1 MRSQSGVGARRRAVR
16 SLLLLAVAA
25 CGGSP
30 GPTGRPD
37 AAAYGGDGGSDAGS
51 DAQTLDDAGRPL
63 ARLLIEPSNAQL
75 TLGLDALETLQF
87 TARISSSGDSALG
100 VKWTADHPELGTVDR
115 DTGVFTPTGIAGS
128 VTVFA
133 VAGTL
138 QSKTRLSI
146 NVAAQQQGDPDANST
161 PGGAGGLGGVGGDG
175 GGTALAD
182 PQLLAALDA
191 PATHDPALKWLYP
204 YDGTVWPRGL
214 PAPLLQWS
222 SEVPARAVKIHIEVD
237 DVFRYDGYF
246 GAPKGLQAGQP
257 IKRLPIPQKAWKIA
271 QESGATLEI
280 TLTIAASDGAGGF
293 TTRTA
298 AVQRWTI
305 APTTLRGTVYYNSYG
320 TKLAENYTGAIGG
333 NGRFGGATLAIHR
346 DSYDPVLVAG
356 ATTEDRSGCRVCHT
370 VSADGSRMIAQQD
383 DNMVSSAY
391 DLRNLNKESTY
402 AEADRGK
409 FGWAAL
415 SPDGAIALGN
425 AGPPGDNSSNV
436 ASLGTS
442 ALYRVSDGTQL
453 PVAGLSELVTK
464 AATPAFSVDGKK
476 LAFNFAAGPGA
487 QGIVGDGRQL
497 VVVDFQENS
506 ADHYAISHPR
516 AVFTAS
522 GDQRPGWPF
531 FLPDSNGLVFQLEL
545 APGANNERFATR
557 LGARGE
563 LWWTDLNGNA
573 HALDR
578 ANGKG
583 YLPAAANGHNDD
595 ATLQYEPTVAPLV
608 AGGYAW
614 VVFTS
619 RRMYGNVATRN
630 PYESD
635 ARHHNLSAS
644 NANGPTTKKLWVAAI
659 DIPAKPGSD
668 PSHPAFYLPAQELY
682 AGNSRGFWALDA
694 CKSNTEACGGGD
706 ECCGGYCRVTEEFTF
721 PVCQDTPPALCAQ
734 EYDSCNVD
742 ADCCSDDAA
751 TSCIAN
757 RCARIQ
763 LN

>member
-1 MRSQSGVGARRRAVR
+1 M
-16 SLLLLAVAA
+16 
-25 CGGSP
+25 
-30 GPTGRPD
+30 
-37 AAAYGGDGGSDAGS
+37 DAGTS
-51 DAQTLDDAGRPL
+51 QGK
-63 ARLLIEPSNAQL
+63 LLIEPANTKL
-75 TLGLDALETLQF
+75 MLGLEAPDTLQF
-87 TARISSSGDSALG
+87 TARISTSSEPALG
-100 VKWTADHPELGTVDR
+100 VKWTADHPELGTIDKN
-115 DTGVFTPTGIAGS
+115 TGVFTPTGVGGS
-128 VTVFA
+128 LTVFA
-133 VAGTL
+133 TAGVL
-138 QSKTRLSI
+138 QTKTRLTI
-146 NVAAQQQGDPDANST
+146 NISAQQQGDPDANSS

-175 GGTALAD
+175 GGTKLTD
-182 PQLLAALDA
+182 PKLMAALDA
-191 PATHDPALKWLYP
+191 PATRDPELQWLYP

-214 PAPLLQWS
+214 PAPLLQWRS
-222 SEVPARAVKIHIEVD
+222 ALPVRAVKIHIEVD

-246 GAPKGLQAGQP
+246 GAPIALQGDQP
-257 IKRLPIPQKAWKIA
+257 ITRLPIPQQAWKIA
-271 QESGATLEI
+271 QESGEKLKISLTVAAT
-280 TLTIAASDGAGGF
+280 DGTGF

-298 AVQRWTI
+298 VDQQWTI

-320 TKLAENYTGAIGG
+320 TKLAENHGGAMGG

-346 DSYDPVLVAG
+346 GSYDPILVAG
-356 ATTEDRSGCRVCHT
+356 STTADTSGCRVCHT
-370 VSADGSRMIAQQD
+370 VSADGSRMIAQHD

-391 DLRNLNKESTY
+391 DLRNMNQETVY
-402 AEADRGK
+402 PAADRGK
-409 FGWAAL
+409 LGWAAL

-436 ASLGTS
+436 ASLATS
-442 ALYRVSDGTQL
+442 ALYRVSDGAEL
-453 PVAGLSELVTK
+453 PVAGLSELVAK

-497 VVVDFQENS
+497 VVVDFQESGANS
-506 ADHYAISHPR
+506 YAISNPR
-516 AVFTAS
+516 SVFKAE
-522 GDQRPGWPF
+522 GDKRPGWPF
-531 FLPDSNGLVFQLEL
+531 FLPDSSGLVFQLEL

-563 LWWTDLNGNA
+563 LWWTDLNGKA

-583 YLPAAANGHNDD
+583 YLPTAANGHDDD

-619 RRMYGNVATRN
+619 RRLYGNVATRN

-635 ARHHNLSAS
+635 ARAHDLSAG
-644 NANGPTTKKLWVAAI
+644 NPNGPTTKKLWVTAI
-659 DIPAKPGSD
+659 DIPAKPGTD

-706 ECCGGYCRVTEEFTF
+706 ECCGGYCRMTEEFTV
-721 PVCQDTPPALCAQ
+721 PVCMDTPPALCAE
-734 EYDSCNVD
+734 EYEACNVD
-742 ADCCSDDAA
+742 ADCCSSDEAA
-751 TSCIAN
+751 MTCIAK

-763 LN
+763 LD